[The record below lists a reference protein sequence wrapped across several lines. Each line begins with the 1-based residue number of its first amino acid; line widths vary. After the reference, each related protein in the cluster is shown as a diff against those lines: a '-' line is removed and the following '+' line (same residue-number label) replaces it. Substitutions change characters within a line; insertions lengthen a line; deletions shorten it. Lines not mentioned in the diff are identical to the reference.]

1 MNPQVHQAPPRRWD
15 IFCRVIDNHGDLGV
29 TWRLARQVAA
39 ERGEPVRLWVDDAS
53 ALAWMAP
60 QGQPGVQ
67 LIDWSDPAAVREA
80 AAGPVPDVLIEA
92 FGCDPAP
99 ELVARF
105 AARPSGIWLNLE
117 YLSAEDFVEGLHGLP
132 SPVMSGP
139 GRGCTKYFFYPGFS
153 DRTGGL
159 LREAGLAQRQARFDR
174 SAWLAAQ
181 GVGWQGER
189 LATLFCYE
197 PPALAGW
204 LADLCHGA
212 RPTRVLVAAG
222 RTAAAVRAV
231 LPQLPPD
238 RGGLQIDW
246 LPHLPQPDFD
256 HLLWAGDFNAV
267 RGEDS
272 LVRALWAGKPMV
284 WHIYPQDDGVH
295 HDKLDAWLDA
305 MAAPPS
311 VRAFHAGWNGRPGA
325 PALAPFDDALLADA
339 ARMAQAARTRLF
351 DQDDLLT
358 RLVRF
363 IAQKS

>member
-1 MNPQVHQAPPRRWD
+1 MKWD

-29 TWRLARQVAA
+29 TWRLARQIAV

-60 QGQPGVQ
+60 RGQAGVQ
-67 LIDWSDPAAVREA
+67 VIDWSDPAAVRHA
-80 AAGPVPDVLIEA
+80 AASGRDPDVLIEA

-99 ELVARF
+99 EFVTRF
-105 AARPSGIWLNLE
+105 AARPGGCWLNLE

-139 GRGCTKYFFYPGFS
+139 GRGCTKHFFYPGFNE
-153 DRTGGL
+153 RTGGL
-159 LREAGLAQRQARFDR
+159 LREAGLVQRQAVFDR
-174 SAWLAAQ
+174 DAWLAAQ
-181 GVGWQGER
+181 GIGWQGER
-189 LATLFCYE
+189 IATLFCYE
-197 PPALAGW
+197 PPALADW
-204 LADLCHGA
+204 LAGLCQGP

-222 RTAAAVRAV
+222 RTAEAVRAV
-231 LPQLPPD
+231 LPQLPAD
-238 RGGLQIDW
+238 RGALHIDW

-256 HLLWAGDFNAV
+256 HLLWAADFNAV

-295 HDKLDAWLDA
+295 HDKLGAWLDVLD
-305 MAAPPS
+305 APAS
-311 VRAFHAGWNGRPGA
+311 VRAFHAAWNGRPGA
-325 PALAPFDDALLADA
+325 PALPALDDTLLADA
-339 ARMAQAARTRLF
+339 TRMVQAALARLLA
-351 DQDDLLT
+351 QDDLLT